1 MAGRS
6 WVAALDG
13 LPGLSTAEKGKA
25 RVLLLRK
32 SQEEA
37 SLLVSGL
44 PDVAA
49 EAIKEILRQEGR
61 KCGSRA
67 NANRG
72 PPAEFLE
79 VGARPRTRRG
89 VRRGGRSLSRCA
101 DAAAGLGITRAGSAT
116 PNADA
121 QPPIT
126 MAAPK
131 EVLEGQ
137 AATTKQALEGQAAT
151 LNETLKEVLEEQ
163 AATTK
168 QALEAL
174 KEALTDNRAT
184 WPFPVSTV
192 DWNQLEQSWAA
203 YLTEVPIKKKMS

>member
-1 MAGRS
+1 
-6 WVAALDG
+6 
-13 LPGLSTAEKGKA
+13 
-25 RVLLLRK
+25 
-32 SQEEA
+32 
-37 SLLVSGL
+37 
-44 PDVAA
+44 
-49 EAIKEILRQEGR
+49 
-61 KCGSRA
+61 
-67 NANRG
+67 
-72 PPAEFLE
+72 
-79 VGARPRTRRG
+79 
-89 VRRGGRSLSRCA
+89 
-101 DAAAGLGITRAGSAT
+101 
-116 PNADA
+116 
-121 QPPIT
+121 

-203 YLTEVPIKKKMS
+203 VSRAINQVVALLQTAPCRGNGCWHACACQLLEHSVLTSMRIVRMVVNMHADACTAYAGVHRSSYMHVALTGPS

>member
-1 MAGRS
+1 M
-6 WVAALDG
+6 
-13 LPGLSTAEKGKA
+13 
-25 RVLLLRK
+25 
-32 SQEEA
+32 
-37 SLLVSGL
+37 
-44 PDVAA
+44 
-49 EAIKEILRQEGR
+49 
-61 KCGSRA
+61 
-67 NANRG
+67 
-72 PPAEFLE
+72 
-79 VGARPRTRRG
+79 RG
-89 VRRGGRSLSRCA
+89 VPASARASQPSGSGPY
-101 DAAAGLGITRAGSAT
+101 AAAGLGITRAGSAT